1 MDQHDS
7 PASSQQRAALL
18 QRLPLHAAL
27 LSPGTAG
34 APAADP
40 FADGAPPLN
49 PQLFSGAGGFSAMHA
64 AALANA
70 PGAIAKLAAAGC
82 PADSRLIEDLHSDEE
97 LQLLLSAVPP
107 GPARRAAHTAVR
119 GGATPLALAVLAPH
133 PEAAAA
139 LLAAGSDPR
148 QRLWAYTRRW
158 ESEVPMLMYC
168 IYDPEAEQRGDFE
181 FSADAPRRVAVLE
194 TLLQAGADPCAET
207 QLRIPG
213 FVPPTYP
220 LKEAWSTEAVAEA
233 VHEGATEVVAAAL
246 PHLSAAERREALSG
260 DSTQQAAVLGKEAML
275 RLLVQ
280 EGAPFGLAE
289 REYAL
294 YWGLELC
301 SPEAVRLALSWG
313 GGPAELVQHCERARA
328 VAAAVAAARPGSYLS
343 TGLPPRARKIG
354 AVAALVDCCL
364 RGFPRVGD
372 PDLNPEAPPQEELQ
386 RTAAGIAETL
396 IDAGFK
402 PCPLDPPGTAQ
413 TEEDWD
419 RPLSNLPADSP
430 LRLAI
435 ERRR

>member
-1 MDQHDS
+1 MRSQGFWLLCVEPSPPSSKPCTPLRLLCRLESLMDQHDS

-49 PQLFSGAGGFSAMHA
+49 PQLFSGAAGFSAMHA
-64 AALANA
+64 GPLANA

-107 GPARRAAHTAVR
+107 GPARCGSWHLANHSSTRMPNVPAGLLTQRAPPTLPPPMPSSYLFPFSNCLARRRAAHTAVR

-194 TLLQAGADPCAET
+194 TLLQVG
-207 QLRIPG
+207 
-213 FVPPTYP
+213 
-220 LKEAWSTEAVAEA
+220 
-233 VHEGATEVVAAAL
+233 
-246 PHLSAAERREALSG
+246 SG
-260 DSTQQAAVLGKEAML
+260 DS
-275 RLLVQ
+275 
-280 EGAPFGLAE
+280 
-289 REYAL
+289 
-294 YWGLELC
+294 
-301 SPEAVRLALSWG
+301 
-313 GGPAELVQHCERARA
+313 
-328 VAAAVAAARPGSYLS
+328 
-343 TGLPPRARKIG
+343 LP
-354 AVAALVDCCL
+354 
-364 RGFPRVGD
+364 
-372 PDLNPEAPPQEELQ
+372 
-386 RTAAGIAETL
+386 
-396 IDAGFK
+396 
-402 PCPLDPPGTAQ
+402 
-413 TEEDWD
+413 
-419 RPLSNLPADSP
+419 
-430 LRLAI
+430 
-435 ERRR
+435 